1 MNKIVNLWEPEEYNE
16 IVDYYPTNSAQ
27 ETRQTN
33 KQNSTLI
40 LTVSCHERSCKIRS
54 KKKNHNNINIIVIK
68 KREKKRD

>member
-33 KQNSTLI
+33 KQTKQYTNLNRFMS
-40 LTVSCHERSCKIRS
+40 
-54 KKKNHNNINIIVIK
+54 
-68 KREKKRD
+68 